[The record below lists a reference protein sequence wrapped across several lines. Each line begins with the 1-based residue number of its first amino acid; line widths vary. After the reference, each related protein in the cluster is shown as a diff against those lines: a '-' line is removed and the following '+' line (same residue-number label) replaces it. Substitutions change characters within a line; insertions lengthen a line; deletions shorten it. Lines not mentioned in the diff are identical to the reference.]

1 MHLTD
6 WSPGSMSTSIKADVL
21 EQVLRKRRNLPGKF
35 TPQPQRPQAK
45 QIFIWHYSHTF
56 DCWSIYTVCDHP
68 RNQHMVC
75 TDVRLGCTEPV
86 LWGCSAELTCSALI
100 SFQFLTLSTDLG
112 GFGREALD
120 NEHEK
125 KSGVVKLKF
134 LIRSQLLN
142 LVLPGASSES
152 VPTSLSLSL
161 SLVHDAALRVCW
173 KSFNFP
179 LFSLFVRSHWSL
191 CRVNTLSLP
200 LSPSCTCSCL
210 STFHFPSKLTSTERL
225 SSVRYRKACSLHFL
239 YMHFYF
245 WLNYPLLFTPS
256 STLSPSSDTTA
267 ILPCSLTLRFVCLH
281 LCSCE
286 LPTSSSRFI
295 SLFSPSSLHLS
306 PSPDASASF
315 FFASTPALSFHLSP
329 SPACLARPHLLFFIF
344 LVLFPCDR
352 MKASICLWLWG
363 FWVFFACFALIF
375 LSSFSLI
382 RWSSCF
388 CLPPFRLLPFS
399 ISFFGGERRWW

>member
-1 MHLTD
+1 M
-6 WSPGSMSTSIKADVL
+6 
-21 EQVLRKRRNLPGKF
+21 
-35 TPQPQRPQAK
+35 
-45 QIFIWHYSHTF
+45 
-56 DCWSIYTVCDHP
+56 
-68 RNQHMVC
+68 
-75 TDVRLGCTEPV
+75 
-86 LWGCSAELTCSALI
+86 
-100 SFQFLTLSTDLG
+100 
-112 GFGREALD
+112 
-120 NEHEK
+120 
-125 KSGVVKLKF
+125 KLKF

-152 VPTSLSLSL
+152 VPTSLSL
-161 SLVHDAALRVCW
+161 HDAVLRVCW

-191 CRVNTLSLP
+191 CRVNTLPLP

-225 SSVRYRKACSLHFL
+225 SSVCYRKACSLHFL

-315 FFASTPALSFHLSP
+315 FLL
-329 SPACLARPHLLFFIF
+329 PHLLSPFISLLHLPASHVAVTFFSSYF
-344 LVLFPCDR
+344 SYSFPCDR
-352 MKASICLWLWG
+352 MKASICLWLCF
-363 FWVFFACFALIF
+363 FWVFLPVLLSSSCHRF
-375 LSSFSLI
+375 LSFADPPAFVSLHSACCLSPSH
-382 RWSSCF
+382 SSEV
-388 CLPPFRLLPFS
+388 S
-399 ISFFGGERRWW
+399 GGGDRQEYYQHAESWRCGSAVIDWTRS